1 MTPFAEA
8 VRQLRERKGVT
19 QKQMAAAI
27 GVSPAYLSALEHGKR
42 GKPSFD
48 LLQRIAGYF
57 NIIWDEAEELFFL
70 AGSSDPKVVI
80 DTIGLPPQYTAF
92 ANRLARDIRK
102 LPPSVVEELSALLQ
116 KAVLAIET
124 PLSPALFSILKHAA
138 FGIGCRISIVAC
150 RI

>member
-8 VRQLRERKGVT
+8 VRLLRERKGVT
-19 QKQMAAAI
+19 QKEMAAAI

-70 AGSSDPKVVI
+70 MRLLRPQGGDRHGRSAAAIYGFCQSAGAGYSQAAAECDRGTVSGATKKPF
-80 DTIGLPPQYTAF
+80 L
-92 ANRLARDIRK
+92 RLK
-102 LPPSVVEELSALLQ
+102 PLYPLLY
-116 KAVLAIET
+116 
-124 PLSPALFSILKHAA
+124 AA
-138 FGIGCRISIVAC
+138 F
-150 RI
+150 

>member
-80 DTIGLPPQYTAF
+80 DTVGLPPQYTAF

-102 LPPSVVEELSALLQ
+102 LPLSVVEELSALLQ
-116 KAVLAIET
+116 K
-124 PLSPALFSILKHAA
+124 SRS
-138 FGIGCRISIVAC
+138 CD
-150 RI
+150 